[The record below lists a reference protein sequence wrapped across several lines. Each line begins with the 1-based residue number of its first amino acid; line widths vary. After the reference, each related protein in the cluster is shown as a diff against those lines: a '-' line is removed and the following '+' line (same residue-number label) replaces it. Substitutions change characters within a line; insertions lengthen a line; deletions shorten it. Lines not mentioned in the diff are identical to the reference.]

1 MPLSSQRFEAQ
12 TFARLITVNE
22 TRRFEMQFCDSEG
35 QSIVVS
41 LPVDKAVELGC
52 RICDIS
58 ERAPYL
64 IGGVQSAR
72 VKVSGMR
79 R

>member
-1 MPLSSQRFEAQ
+1 MPSSNKRFEAQ
-12 TFARLITVNE
+12 TFTRLMTVNQA
-22 TRRFEMQFCDSEG
+22 RRFEMQFCDSDG
-35 QSIVVS
+35 HNIVVS

-64 IGGVQSAR
+64 VGGVQTTRDKGSRAR
-72 VKVSGMR
+72 
-79 R
+79 